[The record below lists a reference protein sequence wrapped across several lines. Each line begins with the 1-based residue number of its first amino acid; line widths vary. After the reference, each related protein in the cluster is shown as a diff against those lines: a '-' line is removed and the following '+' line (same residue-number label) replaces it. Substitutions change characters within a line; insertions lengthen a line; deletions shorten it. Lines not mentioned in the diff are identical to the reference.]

1 MTVVYSM
8 SRTDERGKVCIPT
21 PCSGQ
26 IKLIVET
33 KSERAFA
40 AAPEKQ
46 ALAKSISFNIS
57 EYRDSIV
64 VDIEPYLN
72 ETKED
77 KGPIYLKKENCSRF
91 AQNQHFFIF
100 HFEGVSGKLIT
111 NPTAQDYDYDT
122 SWYPTFKQQSCF
134 IKVQIQVGIKKMEN
148 YYVGFKVSYG
158 VT

>member
-8 SRTDERGKVCIPT
+8 SRTDERGHVCIPT
-21 PCSGQ
+21 LCSGQ

-40 AAPEKQ
+40 ATPEKQ

-64 VDIEPYLN
+64 IDIEPYLN

-77 KGPIYLKKENCSRF
+77 KGPIYLKEENCSRF

-134 IKVQIQVGIKKMEN
+134 IKVQIQVGNKKD
-148 YYVGFKVSYG
+148 GKLLCWL
-158 VT
+158 